1 MSISQADWTSI
12 VFTIRATRIALRD
25 STAEETTAGKLVS
38 RAADYIRNHA
48 TKGITVDD
56 VVRHMKVSRRLLYL
70 RFSEQRGETI
80 LEAIRKRQL
89 EEVAKLL
96 QTTKLST
103 EKIASLC
110 GFANANV
117 LRNLFKRTFSASM
130 RDTARQKPRQQTH
143 SRRPS
148 RSAH

>member
-1 MSISQADWTSI
+1 M
-12 VFTIRATRIALRD
+12 
-25 STAEETTAGKLVS
+25 
-38 RAADYIRNHA
+38 
-48 TKGITVDD
+48 DD

-89 EEVAKLL
+89 EEVTKLL
-96 QTTKLST
+96 RTTKLST
-103 EKIASLC
+103 EKIANLC

-130 RDTARQKPRQQTH
+130 RDYRKAKAPKTDA
-143 SRRPS
+143 
-148 RSAH
+148 